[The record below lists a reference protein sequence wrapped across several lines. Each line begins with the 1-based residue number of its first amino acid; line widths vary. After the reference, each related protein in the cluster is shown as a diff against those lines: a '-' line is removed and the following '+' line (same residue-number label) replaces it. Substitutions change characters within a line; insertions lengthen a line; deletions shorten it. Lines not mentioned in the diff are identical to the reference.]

1 MARRAAAASNQ
12 LAFTFG
18 VAPAAA
24 ASAPP
29 PPERTCASCG
39 RALAGTRCGRCDSAT
54 PDPHAH
60 AAAYT
65 ECGRDSSRT
74 LRAYLE
80 LRGVRPASIAVALEW
95 LLADTPIEDEELR
108 RVITAGYV
116 RKYIPKTRW
125 FEAVEA
131 ARAGRPMPEGL
142 RYPVAPPATV
152 ADSGPSNEVG
162 KPATATEEACDM
174 KFISRG
180 EHPPAT
186 LQDFRTV
193 DPAAAPPPATIQE
206 SLQVAPTDR
215 SPGPAEAAAPN
226 DATAAPAA
234 EIGTDRSPPALAPAD
249 LNDQPLL
256 QEARA
261 GLLDQVGAAADMI
274 APAAPPELLQTPA
287 RSIPAVEPIV
297 LPGPE
302 VDGSQPPQLFQS
314 PHLPSPSPPKER
326 ARRAR
331 EASTEPE
338 ERRRRSSQP
347 SAPAHVPATPRR
359 VPRCSRDLVIES
371 EEGRKSRSFRATLLS
386 YVMADGLWDGG
397 ATDTGEVKRPVLAV
411 FAGTEQTLRPFAVN
425 LRLGRRA
432 LEPRDKNYG
441 RKEVKGVELLRS
453 GGYEYKWQHEGDGSL
468 VTAYQGDLFA
478 QDTGMV
484 DPEGIRFVMLPSA
497 DWAAAQR
504 IDEAPILQYAMRLY
518 QAQHA
523 SERAR
528 EAEFPDRERLRAM
541 IAPAHLLALY
551 LDRRTRAPLIA
562 DGRFY
567 LQLYVACLR
576 EGLASTSLRWDGS
589 AYDHRNEKRFGI
601 DYRLGYVEAGI
612 EDVGFLPGC
621 AFQAKH
627 AEFERVLAAEVA
639 VFSRI
644 VGGIR

>member
-1 MARRAAAASNQ
+1 MARRAAAASSQ

-18 VAPAAA
+18 VAPVAA

-65 ECGRDSSRT
+65 EWGRDSART

-80 LRGVRPASIAVALEW
+80 SRGVRPAAIAVALEW

-108 RVITAGYV
+108 RVITTGYV

-125 FEAVEA
+125 FEVVEA

-174 KFISRG
+174 NFISQE

-193 DPAAAPPPATIQE
+193 DPAAPPPPATIQE
-206 SLQVAPTDR
+206 SLQVAQTDR
-215 SPGPAEAAAPN
+215 SPGLADAAVPN

-234 EIGTDRSPPALAPAD
+234 EIGADRSPPALAPAD

-261 GLLDQVGAAADMI
+261 GLLDQVGDATEMI
-274 APAAPPELLQTPA
+274 VPAAPPEMLQTPA
-287 RSIPAVEPIV
+287 RSIPAVEFIV

-302 VDGSQPPQLFQS
+302 VDGSQPPQLLQS
-314 PHLPSPSPPKER
+314 PRSPSKSSPTER
-326 ARRAR
+326 ARHAR
-331 EASTEPE
+331 NVSTQPE

-371 EEGRKSRSFRATLLS
+371 EEGRKSRSFRATLLA
-386 YVMADGLWDGG
+386 YVMADGLWEGG
-397 ATDTGEVKRPVLAV
+397 ATDTGDVKRPVLAV

-453 GGYEYKWQHEGDGSL
+453 GGYEYRWQHEGEGSL
-468 VTAYQGDLFA
+468 VTAYQSELFA

-484 DPEGIRFVMLPSA
+484 DPEGIRFVMLPSV

>member
-1 MARRAAAASNQ
+1 MARRAAAASSQ

-65 ECGRDSSRT
+65 EWGRDSAHT

-80 LRGVRPASIAVALEW
+80 SRGVRPAAIAVALEW

-108 RVITAGYV
+108 RVITTGYV

-125 FEAVEA
+125 FEVVEA
-131 ARAGRPMPEGL
+131 ARAGRPLPEGL
-142 RYPVAPPATV
+142 RYPVAPPVV

-162 KPATATEEACDM
+162 KPATATEEDHFAGADEM
-174 KFISRG
+174 
-180 EHPPAT
+180 
-186 LQDFRTV
+186 V
-193 DPAAAPPPATIQE
+193 PAAVQPLLQEPPPATCKD
-206 SLQVAPTDR
+206 SLIVAPAR
-215 SPGPAEAAAPN
+215 SPLATESVEPN

-234 EIGTDRSPPALAPAD
+234 EIGADRSPPEPAPAD
-249 LNDQPLL
+249 LNAALL
-256 QEARA
+256 QQARD
-261 GLLDQVGAAADMI
+261 GLLDLLRRREAADQVGDATDMI
-274 APAAPPELLQTPA
+274 VPAAPPEMLQTPA

-297 LPGPE
+297 LPGLE
-302 VDGSQPPQLFQS
+302 VDDSQPPQL
-314 PHLPSPSPPKER
+314 PRSPSQSSPTER
-326 ARRAR
+326 ARQAR
-331 EASTEPE
+331 NVSTEPE

-347 SAPAHVPATPRR
+347 SSPAHVPSTPRR

-371 EEGRKSRSFRATLLS
+371 EEGRKSRSFRATLLA
-386 YVMADGLWDGG
+386 YVMADGLWEGG

-453 GGYEYKWQHEGDGSL
+453 GGYEYRWQHEGDGSL
-468 VTAYQGDLFA
+468 VTAYQSDLFA

-528 EAEFPDRERLRAM
+528 EADFPDRDRLRAM

-576 EGLASTSLRWDGS
+576 KGLASTSLRWDGS
-589 AYDHRNEKRFGI
+589 ACNHRNEKRFGI